1 MKSLSEQIAEKL
13 QARGYRQ
20 TRPVD
25 IRSGLPA
32 IEVEKKE
39 LIDILDEELKDPKQD

>member
-1 MKSLSEQIAEKL
+1 MENLSKQIAEKL

-32 IEVEKKE
+32 IEVEKNE
-39 LIDILDEELKDPKQD
+39 LIEILDEALKSLKQD